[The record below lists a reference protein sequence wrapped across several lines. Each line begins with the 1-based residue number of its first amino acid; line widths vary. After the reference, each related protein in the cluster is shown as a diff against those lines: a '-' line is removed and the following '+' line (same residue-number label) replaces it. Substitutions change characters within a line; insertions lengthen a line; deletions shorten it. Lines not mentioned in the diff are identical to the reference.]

1 MKLGNK
7 RPSQFGTAFLLR
19 PRVGSGVVGLS
30 HIVKLEG
37 HESDDLGQL
46 MVGVKGFE
54 PSPSSWLL
62 WRSDDRQ
69 GGCLLQGQTVPELL
83 VFPAAPPHSRRSA
96 TRPATG
102 PSISIRMY
110 EREASLV

>member
-19 PRVGSGVVGLS
+19 PRVGSGAVGLS

-37 HESDDLGQL
+37 HESDGLGQL

-54 PSPSSWLL
+54 PSPSS
-62 WRSDDRQ
+62 
-69 GGCLLQGQTVPELL
+69 
-83 VFPAAPPHSRRSA
+83 SRTTRA
-96 TRPATG
+96 TTG